1 MAGLGRVKMAEVP
14 AWAYEGCA
22 PSAYTFFAAIALA
35 CLEDVA
41 IRLDAATQRAL
52 LGFPVFGKR
61 VFRVDARTG
70 TVRVMRSACF
80 GTDCNSG
87 DYPASIVRLAAEQ
100 KKGLNPGCWQD
111 VHVPASLVQ

>member
-1 MAGLGRVKMAEVP
+1 MAGLGRVKVAEVP
-14 AWAYEGCA
+14 AWAYDGCA

-35 CLEDVA
+35 GLEDVA

-52 LGFPVFGKR
+52 LGFPVFGRR
-61 VFRVDARTG
+61 VFQVDARTG
-70 TVRVMRSACF
+70 MVRVLKSACF

-87 DYPASIVRLAAEQ
+87 DYPASIVRLAAER

-111 VHVPASLVQ
+111 VHVPASLLQ